1 MTDWEISV
9 GASLIYDKGGT
20 KGQNERVN
28 EKMNER
34 TCIALNER
42 NERTCIAL
50 IVEKS

>member
-34 TCIALNER
+34 